1 IEQLKKKYDQLAA
14 EKGDNSKAALDLA
27 EKINKEVANY
37 NRLGQAL
44 ERTTVEINTQNSAWT
59 KAGKTL
65 KEYGEDLEKQANRMK
80 TIGTVGFAGITAP
93 MGALGLMAIKSAS
106 DVKKAQ
112 GSIQAQMGLTKQE
125 AEEATKAATN
135 LWKEGFGED
144 VGDVTNVI
152 SNVRRNIKSLGDAS
166 SETVQRVTKD
176 TMTIAESFDQEG
188 NDITKSVNAMQNS
201 FDNLSVDKSMD
212 LITSGFQ
219 KGLN

>member
-1 IEQLKKKYDQLAA
+1 MATENLGNMIMRLGVDDNGVSSSMENITEKMKLVRSEMKASASQFGQLGDASDKLRQKQDGLSKLYQLQGSKIEQLKKKYDQLAA
-14 EKGDNSKAALDLA
+14 EKGENTKAALDLA

-106 DVKKAQ
+106 DIKKRRDQ
-112 GSIQAQMGLTKQE
+112 FKRKWGSQNKKLRKPQKQQQIYG
-125 AEEATKAATN
+125 K
-135 LWKEGFGED
+135 
-144 VGDVTNVI
+144 
-152 SNVRRNIKSLGDAS
+152 
-166 SETVQRVTKD
+166 RVSARTL
-176 TMTIAESFDQEG
+176 
-188 NDITKSVNAMQNS
+188 AMLQ
-201 FDNLSVDKSMD
+201 
-212 LITSGFQ
+212 T
-219 KGLN
+219 